1 MTNYEKLMQIMPKG
15 TLAHLLVEKGTY
27 DDGDY
32 VFDGEDEHWDSWEV
46 EYFRFLDKYY
56 ETEEEAYKDALR
68 WLNKEVNESSLD
80 DIADIL
86 GFPDTE
92 DIDIDIS
99 QEYAIMAKECCG
111 FVE

>member
-1 MTNYEKLMQIMPKG
+1 MTNYEKLMQILPKEA
-15 TLAHLLVEKGTY
+15 LAHLLVEKGTY

-32 VFDGEDEHWDSWEV
+32 VFDGEDEHWESYEV

-99 QEYAIMAKECCG
+99 
-111 FVE
+111 

>member
-27 DDGDY
+27 DDEDY
-32 VFDGEDEHWDSWEV
+32 VYDGEDERWESWEV
-46 EYFRFLDKYY
+46 EYIRFLDVYF
-56 ETEEEAYKDALR
+56 ETEEEAYMDALR

-86 GFPDTE
+86 GLSATE
-92 DIDIDIS
+92 
-99 QEYAIMAKECCG
+99 EE
-111 FVE
+111 

>member
-15 TLAHLLVEKGTY
+15 TLAHLLVEKGIY
-27 DDGDY
+27 YDGDY

-46 EYFRFLDKYY
+46 EYFRFLGGYF
-56 ETEEEAYKDALR
+56 ETEEEAYKDALE

-86 GFPDTE
+86 GLSDTE
-92 DIDIDIS
+92 
-99 QEYAIMAKECCG
+99 EE
-111 FVE
+111 

>member
-32 VFDGEDEHWDSWEV
+32 VFDGEDEYWDSWE
-46 EYFRFLDKYY
+46 
-56 ETEEEAYKDALR
+56 KDALR

-99 QEYAIMAKECCG
+99 
-111 FVE
+111 

>member
-15 TLAHLLVEKGTY
+15 TLAHLIIERSTY

-32 VFDGEDEHWDSWEV
+32 VYNGEDEHWEPWEV

-56 ETEEEAYKDALR
+56 ETEKEAYKDALR
-68 WLNKEVNESSLD
+68 WLNKEVDESSLD

-86 GFPDTE
+86 GLPDTE
-92 DIDIDIS
+92 
-99 QEYAIMAKECCG
+99 EE
-111 FVE
+111 

>member
-32 VFDGEDEHWDSWEV
+32 VFDGEDEHWESYEV
-46 EYFRFLDKYY
+46 EYFRFLGEYHV
-56 ETEEEAYKDALR
+56 TEEAAYEDALE
-68 WLNKEVNESSLD
+68 WLNKEVDESSLD
-80 DIADIL
+80 DIAYL
-86 GFPDTE
+86 LSLPDTE

-99 QEYAIMAKECCG
+99 
-111 FVE
+111 

>member
-46 EYFRFLDKYY
+46 EYFRFLDKYH
-56 ETEEEAYKDALR
+56 ETEEEAYKDALE
-68 WLNKEVNESSLD
+68 WLNREVDESSLD
-80 DIADIL
+80 DIAYL
-86 GFPDTE
+86 LSLPDTE
-92 DIDIDIS
+92 EE
-99 QEYAIMAKECCG
+99 Q
-111 FVE
+111 

>member
-56 ETEEEAYKDALR
+56 ETEEEAYKDALE
-68 WLNKEVNESSLD
+68 WLNREVDESSLD

-99 QEYAIMAKECCG
+99 
-111 FVE
+111 

>member
-15 TLAHLLVEKGTY
+15 TLAHLLVEKGTC

-32 VFDGEDEHWDSWEV
+32 VFDGEDEHWEPWEV
-46 EYFRFLDKYY
+46 EYFRFLGEYY
-56 ETEEEAYKDALR
+56 QTEEEAYKDALE

-86 GFPDTE
+86 VLPYTE
-92 DIDIDIS
+92 
-99 QEYAIMAKECCG
+99 EE
-111 FVE
+111 